1 MLGNREGRKKL
12 FAQQEEVFFSELSEE
27 IKEAEETNP
36 DFRTILWSPLGLWEV
51 SSGKISLG
59 SLVLEAVL

>member
-12 FAQQEEVFFSELSEE
+12 FAHQEEVFFSELSEE

-36 DFRTILWSPLGLWEV
+36 DFEPTGV
-51 SSGKISLG
+51 MG
-59 SLVLEAVL
+59 SEQWKN